1 MSIGQPFRIK
11 TQTITSRHTTKICIH
26 SLGLFI
32 DMCKRNNLDHK
43 RIILDIVKEAY
54 DDR

>member
-1 MSIGQPFRIK
+1 MSIAQPFKIK
-11 TQTITSRHTTKICIH
+11 TQTIASHHSTKICIH

-54 DDR
+54 ENC